1 MHRTESWRGL
11 GASLAL
17 TLLTLA
23 GCASDRASAPRAT
36 VSPSG
41 TTSGDST
48 PLAVCAEAPCV
59 GTISAHP
66 SLAVV
71 DDDALL
77 ASAIGT
83 TGQGK
88 LCTGAV
94 FEARARVRVYRLYG
108 GQARD
113 RGRWWS
119 LERPT
124 GDAASYRAANAICA
138 AWNDLTTLNEC
149 ELPIG
154 AKVVVGPGQ
163 SVSCDEGC
171 FPPSATN
178 QTFVPDPSV
187 LEGCVSAAWP

>member
-1 MHRTESWRGL
+1 MSRRPNL
-11 GASLAL
+11 LVRLAL
-17 TLLTLA
+17 VLVA
-23 GCASDRASAPRAT
+23 GCATENASSGSTTLAT
-36 VSPSG
+36 PPS
-41 TTSGDST
+41 
-48 PLAVCAEAPCV
+48 ACADAPCI
-59 GTISAHP
+59 GAITANA
-66 SLAVV
+66 SLTVV
-71 DDDALL
+71 DDPALL
-77 ASAIGT
+77 ASAIGA
-83 TGQGK
+83 TGEGK

-94 FEARARVRVYRLYG
+94 FEARARVHVYRLYG
-108 GQARD
+108 GPARD

-138 AWNDLTTLNEC
+138 SWNDLTTLNDC
-149 ELPIG
+149 ELPVR

-178 QTFVPDPSV
+178 QTFVPDPSA